1 MSSPRRC
8 RPGSYYPKP
17 NQNILGFA
25 VERGYEGMEI
35 YSSLVSSNS
44 FALVATVPVG
54 SEGGIYTHSNL
65 VNYTT
70 YYYYIVPLG
79 AGGRRGVP
87 SHIFSATPRLDYT
100 APEGVLNIND
110 GAAASIGPFV
120 DLSIISV
127 QDAVEMKIGNSSN
140 LDAEPWQLFRR
151 TVSGYRI
158 PAPVDGQVSY
168 VYALLRD
175 AEGNENLISDGI
187 LLLRPS
193 SAGTFR
199 GKIAAP
205 LSTSTAG
212 VDIDFLGD
220 DGSLYEHNAPSN
232 GVFSIPLPPGTYDVT
247 VELQGYTPV
256 SFSDQVLL
264 ALATID
270 LGIIELEPLDSDGD
284 SLFDVHELRDHL
296 TDRNNADTDGDGLED
311 GSEINHT
318 LTSATDETS
327 VLQFSGLPG
336 KSGENVSITWDSVE
350 GVEYELSYREALTTG
365 GWAHLATVTAGVG
378 NQTTYIDTVPA
389 GTPRRVYRVAVPV
402 P

>member
-1 MSSPRRC
+1 
-8 RPGSYYPKP
+8 
-17 NQNILGFA
+17 
-25 VERGYEGMEI
+25 
-35 YSSLVSSNS
+35 
-44 FALVATVPVG
+44 
-54 SEGGIYTHSNL
+54 
-65 VNYTT
+65 
-70 YYYYIVPLG
+70 
-79 AGGRRGVP
+79 
-87 SHIFSATPRLDYT
+87 
-100 APEGVLNIND
+100 
-110 GAAASIGPFV
+110 
-120 DLSIISV
+120 
-127 QDAVEMKIGNSSN
+127 
-140 LDAEPWQLFRR
+140 
-151 TVSGYRI
+151 
-158 PAPVDGQVSY
+158 
-168 VYALLRD
+168 
-175 AEGNENLISDGI
+175 
-187 LLLRPS
+187 
-193 SAGTFR
+193 
-199 GKIAAP
+199 
-205 LSTSTAG
+205 